1 MGINAMTKSGF
12 ARAIGV
18 SPARVTQYISEG
30 TIGPE
35 ALIGEGRSAKIN
47 FDIAAQQVAEK
58 RDPTQATVNG
68 TAELPFDGGA
78 GDEGAAPDTFQA
90 QQGGGQRST
99 LDLQLKQE
107 KLAREQRVNRRAA
120 LEDATEAG
128 RLLPA
133 EDFAAELAKAVQR
146 TMQVYE
152 AAVPEMARKIAA
164 DFGAPQRDV
173 EHALRKVITD
183 VRAREA
189 TREAERAATLP
200 DTKDLVVTGET
211 IQ

>member
-30 TIGPE
+30 TIGPD

-47 FDIAAQQVAEK
+47 FDLAAEQVAEK

-68 TAELPFDGGA
+68 TAELPLGA
-78 GDEGAAPDTFQA
+78 GDAGSKEKPDGPTI
-90 QQGGGQRST
+90 GGNEPQRSS
-99 LDLQLKQE
+99 LDIQLKEQ
-107 KLAREQRVNRRAA
+107 KLAREQRINRRAA

-128 RLLPA
+128 RLVPA
-133 EDFAAELAKAVQR
+133 EDFEVELARAIQR

-152 AAVPEMARKIAA
+152 AAVPEMARAIAA
-164 DFGAPQRDV
+164 GFGAPQRDV
-173 EHALRKVITD
+173 EHTLRKVITD
-183 VRAREA
+183 VRSKASKA
-189 TREAERAATLP
+189 EAERAETMP
-200 DTKDLVVTGET
+200 ETKDLVVTGET
-211 IQ
+211 VQ